1 MKKNGFTLLEIMIVI
16 VVIGILYT
24 VISSNGLF
32 AVEKASET
40 ATSVDMGI
48 YEIAL
53 YDVFNEYTLENNNLD
68 FFCNILNSNLD
79 MQFQVQVVDNYLESI
94 YRENK
99 DGNKYVIRTSNFKDF
114 NISCGEYSKEV
125 NVG

>member
-16 VVIGILYT
+16 VIIGILYT

-79 MQFQVQVVDNYLESI
+79 MQFQVQVVDNHLESI

-99 DGNKYVIRTSNFKDF
+99 DGNKYIIRTSNFKDF

>member
-40 ATSVDMGI
+40 ATSVDIGV

-53 YDVFNEYTLENNNLD
+53 YDVFNEYTLENNNID

-79 MQFQVQVVDNYLESI
+79 MQFQVQVVDNHLESI

-99 DGNKYVIRTSNFKDF
+99 DGYKYIISTSNFKDF
-114 NISCGEYSKEV
+114 DISCGQYSKEV

>member
-40 ATSVDMGI
+40 AISVDVGV

-53 YDVFNEYTLENNNLD
+53 YDVFNEYTLENGNLD

-79 MQFQVQVVDNYLESI
+79 MQFQVQVIDNHLESI

-99 DGNKYVIRTSNFKDF
+99 DGNKYIIRTANFKNF
-114 NISCGEYSKEV
+114 YISCGEYSKEV

>member
-16 VVIGILYT
+16 VVIGVLYT

-40 ATSVDMGI
+40 AISVDIGV

-53 YDVFNEYTLENNNLD
+53 YDVFNEYTLENGNLD

-79 MQFQVQVVDNYLESI
+79 MQFQVQVIDNHLESI

-99 DGNKYVIRTSNFKDF
+99 DGNKYIIRTANFKDF
-114 NISCGEYSKEV
+114 YISCGEYSKEIT
-125 NVG
+125 VG

>member
-40 ATSVDMGI
+40 AISVDVGV

-53 YDVFNEYTLENNNLD
+53 YDVFNEYTLENDNLD

-79 MQFQVQVVDNYLESI
+79 MQFQVQVIDNHLESI

-99 DGNKYVIRTSNFKDF
+99 DGNKYIIRTANFKDF
-114 NISCGEYSKEV
+114 YISCGEYSKEV